1 MGGVTVGT
9 LFAVNVLTILEGQTD
24 KKIKHRQYTDF
35 NQSSVPLLVFSLV
48 MTKHLNPPVA

>member
-9 LFAVNVLTILEGQTD
+9 LFAVNVLTILESQTD
-24 KKIKHRQYTDF
+24 KKMKRRQYTDF

>member
-1 MGGVTVGT
+1 M
-9 LFAVNVLTILEGQTD
+9 LFAVNVLTILESQTD
-24 KKIKHRQYTDF
+24 LKEMKHRQYTDL